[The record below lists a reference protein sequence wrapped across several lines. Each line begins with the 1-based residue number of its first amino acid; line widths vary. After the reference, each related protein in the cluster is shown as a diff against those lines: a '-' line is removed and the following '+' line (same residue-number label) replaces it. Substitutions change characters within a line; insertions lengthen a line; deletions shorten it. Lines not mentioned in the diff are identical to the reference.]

1 MEDKIKI
8 QKIKLGLS
16 IGVLGIVST
25 IAAYLIT
32 LLVNKIN
39 IVTDQNKF
47 VITYLIN
54 AISIYVIGYGSIKLL
69 LKNTENVE
77 KKEKKKLKISGFLL
91 LIAILIGSA
100 QIVNII
106 TQIILTIIKSIF
118 SIQINN
124 NVAELMETS
133 DSISL
138 ILFAVILGP
147 LFEELIFRGT
157 LLKKLRVFG
166 DKTAIIYTAIAF
178 GLFHCNIAQIPFAI
192 TAGLIL
198 AYTVVKTNNIV
209 YSIILHMILNGL
221 SVALTILLLKE
232 NQYTIIML
240 IMLLIF
246 ACIILTLI
254 FVPIKLSNK
263 EVKIE
268 NESKYEKK
276 NLYKNIGYIFS
287 VISIVILTIVSAIDI

>member
-25 IAAYLIT
+25 ITAYLIT
-32 LLVNKIN
+32 LLVSKIN
-39 IVTDQNKF
+39 IVTEQNKF

-77 KKEKKKLKISGFLL
+77 KKEKKISNFLS

-118 SIQINN
+118 SIHINN

-221 SVALTILLLKE
+221 SVALTILLKG
-232 NQYTIIML
+232 NQYIIIML

-246 ACIILTLI
+246 ACIILTL
-254 FVPIKLSNK
+254 
-263 EVKIE
+263 
-268 NESKYEKK
+268 YQ
-276 NLYKNIGYIFS
+276 
-287 VISIVILTIVSAIDI
+287 

>member
-25 IAAYLIT
+25 ITAYLIT
-32 LLVNKIN
+32 LLVSKIN
-39 IVTDQNKF
+39 IVTEQNKF

-77 KKEKKKLKISGFLL
+77 KKEKKKLKISNFLS

-118 SIQINN
+118 SIHINN

-221 SVALTILLLKE
+221 SVALTILLKG
-232 NQYTIIML
+232 NQYIIIML

-254 FVPIKLSNK
+254 FVSIKLSNK

-287 VISIVILTIVSAIDI
+287 VISIVILTIVLAIDI

>member
-1 MEDKIKI
+1 MPRCINRLTLIPIYIMVMTLVIKFVVLKNYNIGLDEKSVISILLAEVSVILFWRPKEYVVESKVGITKDVTKAIIVFIGLNYLLSMNSLNPETPSKIKVI
-8 QKIKLGLS
+8 YIMILAP
-16 IGVLGIVST
+16 
-25 IAAYLIT
+25 IA
-32 LLVNKIN
+32 
-39 IVTDQNKF
+39 
-47 VITYLIN
+47 
-54 AISIYVIGYGSIKLL
+54 
-69 LKNTENVE
+69 
-77 KKEKKKLKISGFLL
+77 
-91 LIAILIGSA
+91 
-100 QIVNII
+100 
-106 TQIILTIIKSIF
+106 
-118 SIQINN
+118 
-124 NVAELMETS
+124 
-133 DSISL
+133 
-138 ILFAVILGP
+138 
-147 LFEELIFRGT
+147 EELIFRGT

-221 SVALTILLLKE
+221 SVALTILLKG
-232 NQYTIIML
+232 NQYIIIML

-254 FVPIKLSNK
+254 FVSIKLSNK

>member
-1 MEDKIKI
+1 MKDKIKI

-25 IAAYLIT
+25 ITAYLIT
-32 LLVNKIN
+32 LLVSKIN
-39 IVTDQNKF
+39 IVTEHNKF

-69 LKNTENVE
+69 LE
-77 KKEKKKLKISGFLL
+77 KKEKKKLKISNFLS

-118 SIQINN
+118 SIHINN

-178 GLFHCNIAQIPFAI
+178 GLFHCNIAQISFAI

-221 SVALTILLLKE
+221 SVALTILLKG
-232 NQYTIIML
+232 NQYIIIML

>member
-1 MEDKIKI
+1 MEPKKKKI
-8 QKIKLGLS
+8 
-16 IGVLGIVST
+16 T
-25 IAAYLIT
+25 IA
-32 LLVNKIN
+32 N
-39 IVTDQNKF
+39 
-47 VITYLIN
+47 
-54 AISIYVIGYGSIKLL
+54 
-69 LKNTENVE
+69 
-77 KKEKKKLKISGFLL
+77 FLL

-221 SVALTILLLKE
+221 SVALTILLKG
-232 NQYTIIML
+232 NQYIIIML